1 MTTWLAVAAIALA
14 AASVVL
20 FVLAL
25 RRLLSRQAEV
35 TETLLRRYDDR
46 LAGFAQTLNDALAAY
61 RMSRPV
67 ATLELED
74 DPEPMVRA
82 LEMARERTSA
92 DGAIALVTSG
102 KGTPIVATVGLSE
115 SETNHIA
122 RMGFPDYRGARAI
135 EVAFAGDL
143 PAPEGE
149 DPVRS
154 GLVMPLLA
162 EDEAQSLL
170 GVLTRDRARRFSEED
185 VDGLE
190 TLVQTARP
198 PISRAL
204 DLREADVV
212 PEVDMLTNL
221 LDRQS
226 FPTILEREIL
236 RARLAHH
243 PLTLLVLDVDRLTWL
258 NARIGILAADGV
270 LLEVAQR
277 LRGAAHRLDY
287 AFRLGGGRFA
297 IVRPGSEGETRRRS
311 SRPCRPTSRDVRSA
325 MPARSRY
332 RAGSPSSSRGTAQ
345 IRWSPGRM
353 RHSPRRSAF
362 GAGRWSTPAG
372 ARAASGRTGR
382 SARSRRERSSSRADA
397 SGPRGRYTEAWTPPS
412 HSSSSDSP
420 RSSSCS
426 RLWSWHAPGARER
439 RAVSRRSSR
448 SPIGST
454 RPCRRSAGS
463 RLSTASRRRP
473 FRPR

>member
-297 IVRPGSEGETRRRS
+297 IVRPGSEGGDAS
-311 SRPCRPTSRDVRSA
+311 SLFEAVQTDLEGRPVGD
-325 MPARSRY
+325 
-332 RAGSPSSSRGTAQ
+332 AGTVSVSGGIAELEPQDGTDSLVA
-345 IRWSPGRM
+345 
-353 RHSPRRSAF
+353 
-362 GAGRWSTPAG
+362 
-372 ARAASGRTGR
+372 
-382 SARSRRERSSSRADA
+382 RADA
-397 SGPRGRYTEAWTPPS
+397 ALAEAKRVRRGSVVYSGRGGAS
-412 HSSSSDSP
+412 HE
-420 RSSSCS
+420 RANGTL
-426 RLWSWHAPGARER
+426 RQIAPGEI
-439 RAVSRRSSR
+439 VLE
-448 SPIGST
+448 G
-454 RPCRRSAGS
+454 
-463 RLSTASRRRP
+463 
-473 FRPR
+473 